1 MYFKYRSPVNKFAM
15 SHSLA
20 KTFLLIYKNLLA
32 LSFNDVLIILSV
44 IMENFSQ
51 EVVKPL
57 GSYKRG
63 FTVAVVSGLAEL
75 NSTAF
80 SLFLCCHQSTVCIY
94 FSSVIQ

>member
-1 MYFKYRSPVNKFAM
+1 M

-20 KTFLLIYKNLLA
+20 KMFLLTYKNLLA
-32 LSFNDVLIILSV
+32 LSFNHVLIILSV

-94 FSSVIQ
+94 SSSVIQ